1 MGQLGLTDETQSTS
15 KHFYLRRTTFFENF
29 KMDGKTGEGKRLTN
43 LLQEANIDFDQLIHL
58 RLKELKENLKDLS
71 PGDSKFLMRKR
82 RQCKNIKSADNCRR
96 RQKIE
101 SKEKDLVISQL
112 RKEIVL
118 IEERHKKER
127 QRLEEFLI
135 IRNHEGLEKSMSTF
149 GNKEKEVIKYA
160 KMFQEHILD
169 IQIMVRLDKPKLCLQ
184 EELSKLAADIADFS
198 SYF

>member
-1 MGQLGLTDETQSTS
+1 M
-15 KHFYLRRTTFFENF
+15 
-29 KMDGKTGEGKRLTN
+29 
-43 LLQEANIDFDQLIHL
+43 ANIDFDQLIHL

-96 RQKIE
+96 RQKNE

-118 IEERHKKER
+118 IEERHKKDR
-127 QRLEEFLI
+127 QRLEESLI
-135 IRNHEGLEKSMSTF
+135 LTNNEGLERSMSTF

-184 EELSKLAADIADFS
+184 EELSKLAANIADFS
-198 SYF
+198 SYFELPLDLSIKK